1 MNTKTITGGILYVVG
16 TPIGNLDDIT
26 IRAVTTLQQ
35 CDAVAA
41 EDTRRTRKL
50 LTHLGISRP
59 IVAYHDHNAEKAVP
73 LILERMEQGEAIAL
87 VTDGGMPVISDPG
100 YTLVSQCHD
109 CNIPVVV
116 IPGPSAVVAALA
128 VAGLRA
134 ERFCFEGYLPRKK
147 SERRT
152 RWNRIAKESRA
163 VVIYEAP
170 HRMHLFLSEIKEF
183 IPNRIVCI
191 CREMTK
197 IYEETIRGKAIE
209 IADQYLDENGQTS
222 LKGEITIVIDSNT
235 GTEPALSQNE
245 LDNAIRKTFATRNDT
260 HRNIAHAVADTYQ
273 IPFRTVYRRLLELM
287 KSKSL

>member
-1 MNTKTITGGILYVVG
+1 LNTKTITGGMLYVVG

-26 IRAVTTLQQ
+26 VRAVATLEH

-50 LTHLGISRP
+50 LTHLGLSRP
-59 IVAYHDHNAEKAVP
+59 IIAYHDHNADKAVP
-73 LILERMEQGEAIAL
+73 MIIERIEQGEAIAL

-100 YTLVSQCHD
+100 YTLISKCHD
-109 CNIPVVV
+109 SGIPVAV

-128 VAGLRA
+128 VAGLRT

-152 RWNRIAKESRA
+152 RWNQIAKESRA

-170 HRMHLFLSEIKEF
+170 HRMHLFLNEIKEF

-197 IYEETIRGKAIE
+197 IYEETIRGKAAD
-209 IADQYLDENGQTS
+209 IAGQLLDETGRTS

-235 GTEPALSQNE
+235 GTEPVLSQSE
-245 LDNAIRKTFATRNDT
+245 LDSAIRKAFASRNDT
-260 HRNIAHAVADTYQ
+260 HRNIAHTVADTYD
-273 IPFRTVYRRLLELM
+273 IPFRKVYRRLLELM